1 MRHDLRSLLT
11 FKIDAY
17 RPDQLP
23 AKKYLCTSYALWETC
38 LAGICA
44 GGAETLV
51 IVQMDTLEQELLLIG
66 YTDDKLFAKSDKG
79 YMATGECY
87 AWFRRCNRAGGFTFM
102 MGRSSSFSI
111 ASAHCSD
118 EFVSMCKEENI
129 DCMFLPPYTSDQL
142 QPCDLELFAVHKR
155 WMNSI
160 QIQGD
165 LNRQAFRSGGET
177 K

>member
-1 MRHDLRSLLT
+1 
-11 FKIDAY
+11 
-17 RPDQLP
+17 
-23 AKKYLCTSYALWETC
+23 
-38 LAGICA
+38 
-44 GGAETLV
+44 
-51 IVQMDTLEQELLLIG
+51 
-66 YTDDKLFAKSDKG
+66 
-79 YMATGECY
+79 
-87 AWFRRCNRAGGFTFM
+87 M